1 MSDES
6 SMTDVQDRAFLLPAV
21 PRINYI
27 AVVPEH
33 DRDKDRGSEMDL
45 RTALKWTQFKATRA
59 SRRTTATGLDG
70 TGWEDSI
77 VNGSSQ
83 RRTTRRRY
91 FCTRCFAS
99 TEHVSYVANTVAGLH
114 FVSTSLDAVDGEVN
128 HIGKRKYP
136 TMSTRNSSGGEIDR
150 VQERSSKLRRKTPR
164 RRFIARMDG
173 NSFVDIAVFVDD
185 NSSPGD
191 PLSFR

>member
-45 RTALKWTQFKATRA
+45 RTALKWTQFKATGV
-59 SRRTTATGLDG
+59 SRRTTATRLDG
-70 TGWEDSI
+70 TSWEDSI
-77 VNGSSQ
+77 VNGGSQ

-91 FCTRCFAS
+91 FCMAPSEGTKGAVGGEPPLPPWRRVC
-99 TEHVSYVANTVAGLH
+99 LH
-114 FVSTSLDAVDGEVN
+114 AARNRLE
-128 HIGKRKYP
+128 GKRKDY
-136 TMSTRNSSGGEIDR
+136 E
-150 VQERSSKLRRKTPR
+150 
-164 RRFIARMDG
+164 
-173 NSFVDIAVFVDD
+173 
-185 NSSPGD
+185 
-191 PLSFR
+191 